1 MVRRKEERIML
12 WRRTIGWPA
21 WDWTNPFGELDRMR
35 REMDALTEGLSK
47 GLLMQPI
54 AGVFPLINVTENK
67 ENYYIRAEL
76 PGIKADDLDISVTGD
91 TLSISGER
99 KIPAEDEKAQYHRRE
114 REAGKFSRI
123 ISLAVQ
129 VDAGKVEARCADGIL
144 TVVLPKAEAAKPK
157 QIAVKT
163 S

>member
-1 MVRRKEERIML
+1 ML
-12 WRRTIGWPA
+12 WRRMTGWPA
-21 WDWTNPFGELDRMR
+21 WDWPSPLDELDRMR
-35 REMDALTEGLSK
+35 REMDRLTEGFTR
-47 GLLMQPI
+47 GLFREPI
-54 AGVFPLINVTENK
+54 AGVFPLMNVTEDK
-67 ENYYIRAEL
+67 DNYYVRAEL
-76 PGIKADDLDISVTGD
+76 PGIKADELDISVAGD

-123 ISLAVQ
+123 ISLPVQ

-144 TVVLPKAEAAKPK
+144 TVVLPKAEVAKPK

>member
-1 MVRRKEERIML
+1 MI
-12 WRRTIGWPA
+12 WRRITGFPA
-21 WDWTNPFGELDRMR
+21 SEWTSPFDELERMR
-35 REMDALTEGLSK
+35 RDMDRLSEGLTR
-47 GLLMQPI
+47 GLLREPM
-54 AGVFPLINVTENK
+54 AGVFPLMNVTEDK
-67 ENYYIRAEL
+67 DDYYVRAEL
-76 PGIKADDLDISVTGD
+76 PGLKADDLDISVTGD

-99 KIPAEDEKAQYHRRE
+99 RIPAEDEKAQYHRRE

-123 ISLAVQ
+123 VSLPAQ
-129 VDAGKVEARCADGIL
+129 VDTGKVEARCTDGVL